1 MTEDGL
7 VFWSEVGGWP
17 SATTADLQIRR
28 FGPAIDLQPPTPSP
42 PPTLPICFVV
52 PSSGSPVMPAIPPPS
67 PQPPPF
73 TYCHYRV
80 SDSVGS
86 YIGHPIYKVASLKV
100 LACDHSL
107 KNSPIEQPVKS
118 PVTICRDIHGQFHD
132 LAELFQIGGKGA
144 KNDDICTELS
154 LIVSYCGKR
163 KQKNALLLDDFLLE
177 IAKKVDE
184 SVASKQG
191 VELCSLMGQGLKDH
205 L

>member
-1 MTEDGL
+1 MDAL
-7 VFWSEVGGWP
+7 
-17 SATTADLQIRR
+17 RR
-28 FGPAIDLQPPTPSP
+28 QPPTPSP
-42 PPTLPICFVV
+42 RTTTYPSDLLRRSLLRLPCDAGDTTAFAPATAVHVLPLQMKYRSAVRSVFLTLRKSLVLL
-52 PSSGSPVMPAIPPPS
+52 
-67 PQPPPF
+67 
-73 TYCHYRV
+73 V

-107 KNSPIEQPVKS
+107 KNSPIEQPMKS

-132 LAELFQIGGKGA
+132 LAELFQIGGK
-144 KNDDICTELS
+144 
-154 LIVSYCGKR
+154 
-163 KQKNALLLDDFLLE
+163 
-177 IAKKVDE
+177 VDE

>member
-1 MTEDGL
+1 MKYRSAVRSVFLTLRKSL
-7 VFWSEVGGWP
+7 V
-17 SATTADLQIRR
+17 L
-28 FGPAIDLQPPTPSP
+28 L
-42 PPTLPICFVV
+42 
-52 PSSGSPVMPAIPPPS
+52 
-67 PQPPPF
+67 
-73 TYCHYRV
+73 V

-107 KNSPIEQPVKS
+107 KNSPIEQPMKS

-144 KNDDICTELS
+144 KNDDICTQLS